1 MTPYPIILV
10 VFLLSLAPNYV
21 RAGQVDIIDARV
33 EQTAQG
39 IFSFSVTLKHDDA
52 GWQHYAD
59 KWEVRA
65 PDGSVLGTRV
75 LYHPHVK
82 EQPFTR
88 ALSGVKIPSGITSV
102 IIRAHDSVHGW
113 AGKTITLTIPRG
125 S

>member
-75 LYHPHVK
+75 LYHPHVE

-88 ALSGVKIPSGITSV
+88 SLSGVKIPSGITSV

-113 AGKTITLTIPRG
+113 AGKTVTLKIPRG